1 MQKLDEALF
10 RNFRF
15 EGEFREYEEN
25 TSGHI
30 NGTYQLTYQQADGS
44 LKKYIVQKINTT
56 IVTKPVELME
66 NIDKVTKYI
75 RSIAAKEGKDPE
87 RSTLHIIKT
96 TSGGLFYVDAAGD
109 YWRAYNFIDGCVAYD
124 RVEKPEDFYNA
135 GVALGIF
142 QKMLDCYPSEQLVET
157 IENFHN
163 TPSRYR
169 DFQRAVQEDRAGRR
183 STVADEIAFF
193 EERQDFYDI
202 ITKRLEDGSIPV
214 RVTHNDTKLN
224 NVLIDRKT
232 DEVVCLIDMD
242 TVMPGSALYDFGD
255 SIRFGTNTAAED
267 ERDLEKVRFDLDLYR
282 EYTNGYLSE
291 MKEKL
296 MPAELALLPE
306 SAILMT
312 LECGMRFLGDHLNG
326 DVYFSIHRPGH
337 NLDRARTQIRLA
349 LEMEQNIEKMREIT
363 SAACKSV

>member
-1 MQKLDEALF
+1 M
-10 RNFRF
+10 
-15 EGEFREYEEN
+15 
-25 TSGHI
+25 
-30 NGTYQLTYQQADGS
+30 
-44 LKKYIVQKINTT
+44 
-56 IVTKPVELME
+56 
-66 NIDKVTKYI
+66 
-75 RSIAAKEGKDPE
+75 
-87 RSTLHIIKT
+87 
-96 TSGGLFYVDAAGD
+96 
-109 YWRAYNFIDGCVAYD
+109 
-124 RVEKPEDFYNA
+124 EKPEDFYNA

-169 DFQRAVQEDRAGRR
+169 DFQRAVQEDKAGRR
-183 STVADEIAFF
+183 GAVAEEIAFF
-193 EERQDFYDI
+193 EKRQDFYDI

-267 ERDLEKVRFDLDLYR
+267 ERDLEKVRFNLDLYR

-306 SAILMT
+306 SAVLMT

-326 DVYFSIHRPGH
+326 DVYFTIHRPGQ
-337 NLDRARTQIRLA
+337 NLDRARTQIKLA

-363 SAACKSV
+363 SSAC